1 MEYNAAIDSVVT
13 SMLLSNRSFL
23 PLLLVI
29 LQFFAPLL
37 HAHTGQPSP
46 HFGLHIPG
54 LEAYG
59 APAGGAIASQ
69 PESRDAAIA
78 DCIVAVDDG
87 FREKSGSSGKQLP
100 DGASLALLPWIVC
113 LAASP
118 VSPTRFPQQPIRPPS
133 RHRSPS
139 PAPRAPPAA

>member
-1 MEYNAAIDSVVT
+1 
-13 SMLLSNRSFL
+13 MLLSSRSFL

-37 HAHTGQPSP
+37 HAHTGQPDS
-46 HFGLHIPG
+46 HFGLHVPG

-59 APAGGAIASQ
+59 APAGGVVADQ
-69 PESRDAAIA
+69 PESNYAAAA

-87 FREKSGSSGKQLP
+87 FREKQPSSSGKHLS
-100 DGASLALLPWIVC
+100 DGAGLALLPRFFC
-113 LAASP
+113 PDTSP
-118 VSPTRFPQQPIRPPS
+118 VSIAEFPQPPLPTS

-139 PAPRAPPAA
+139 PAPRAPPPAA

>member
-1 MEYNAAIDSVVT
+1 
-13 SMLLSNRSFL
+13 MLLSSRSFL

-37 HAHTGQPSP
+37 HAHTSQPDP
-46 HFGLHIPG
+46 QFGLHVPG

-59 APAGGAIASQ
+59 APAGGVIAAQ
-69 PESRDAAIA
+69 PESSYADAA

-87 FREKSGSSGKQLP
+87 FREKQPGLSGKPFP
-100 DGASLALLPWIVC
+100 DGTGPALLPRLFC
-113 LAASP
+113 PDASP
-118 VSPTRFPQQPIRPPS
+118 AVSQTEFPQPLLPAS

-139 PAPRAPPAA
+139 PAAPRAPPPAA